1 MALGDF
7 GGGVVAGIQ
16 GAQAFAQQRRD
27 NQFRRDQLDLQTR
40 QLELSADEL
49 QLSREKQQ
57 ENVRQFN
64 ETLKRT
70 DRGLAV
76 DERNAD
82 TSRMNAETDQG
93 RLKVQQGE
101 LAIKQA
107 QEGRDATEFGRE
119 QFIELS
125 GDLFV
130 QAGKY
135 GLVSPADATKLDE
148 DVLAGQLQTG
158 DRNATA
164 LSLRVLNEGTLP
176 KPKGFTYTEIRKGPN
191 GGLSVIGRYEDGSM
205 GVLTAEGSVEKT
217 DKVLILDPK
226 QAAKAVSNEWLNFRV
241 LDGAKGRAGA
251 EYMAMRGVNQ
261 ADINARS
268 RAADEQATVVTTIDA
283 QGNPAASRS
292 FRTVLALAET
302 DEERQQLVR
311 QTAID
316 LGIAIPEPTAP
327 EQVPESPKSS
337 GYRELDTTL
346 SNSIVPLPGGVKE
359 NTLARYEGRLETE
372 LERLKNREISGNRPD
387 RVSAR
392 NRRDKRIGEIEA
404 ELAQIKGEEVA
415 PAEAP
420 KTPVMDTEA
429 WGQFEETVIQR
440 VDGMSDQE
448 IDAAV
453 DSGELTLTVDQVN
466 VMGQRMQE
474 AGVRSIAD
482 IAKLP
487 TNEQLAARVLL
498 AVVAPDENARER
510 AREGMSNLK
519 ETGTTS
525 YSRAALDEAET
536 DRRKADANVLN
547 AQASL
552 QNAQTNWARYV
563 KGIDSDGRSRLGR
576 AGEKAGQV
584 FDSMVARFRPDPER
598 PEKLTKNYRS
608 ALAGFSQDLRKIIAT
623 KAEFKGDAEA
633 TEIIDGAINAGISEA
648 VAVFVDNGPSASWTA
663 SLKSFFLDSPNAQ
676 GTDFSLSRVRVN
688 DPQNP
693 TELIYLSYATDAQG
707 NRTGEQQ
714 GARIKISD
722 LEKVSKAI
730 ADYAT
735 TTAIANTANAQ

>member
-7 GGGVVAGIQ
+7 GGGLVAGMQ

-49 QLSREKQQ
+49 ELSREKQA
-57 ENVRQFN
+57 ENIRQFN
-64 ETLKRT
+64 ESLKRT

-76 DERNAD
+76 DEKNAQ
-82 TSRMNAETDQG
+82 TSRMNAETNQG
-93 RLKVQQGE
+93 LLAVQQGD
-101 LAIKQA
+101 LKIRQA
-107 QEGRDATEFGRE
+107 QEGRDATEFETE
-119 QFIELS
+119 QFVELS

-130 QAGKY
+130 RAGKY
-135 GLVSPADATKLDE
+135 GLVSSSDATRLDE

-164 LSLRVLNEGTLP
+164 LSLQVLNEGTLP
-176 KPKGFTYTEIRKGPN
+176 KPKGFKYTQIRKGPN

-205 GVLTAEGSVEKT
+205 GVLTAEGTVEKT

-226 QAAKAVSNEWLNFRV
+226 QAARAVSNEWLNFRV
-241 LDGAKGRAGA
+241 LDGAKGRAGS
-251 EYMAMRGVNQ
+251 EYMAMMGVNQ

-268 RAADEQATVVTTIDA
+268 QAADEQATVVTTIDA
-283 QGNPAASRS
+283 QGDPAASRS

-302 DEERQQLVR
+302 DEERRQLVR

-316 LGIAIPEPTAP
+316 LGIPVPEPTAP
-327 EQVPESPKSS
+327 EQAPEPTREREGVRTVVETAPFPIS
-337 GYRELDTTL
+337 GGMKERIINESRADIQTELDAL
-346 SNSIVPLPGGVKE
+346 KRKNEVGGQTGSRGAAQRKARDRRIAKLE
-359 NTLARYEGRLETE
+359 AKLADIDGKT
-372 LERLKNREISGNRPD
+372 
-387 RVSAR
+387 
-392 NRRDKRIGEIEA
+392 
-404 ELAQIKGEEVA
+404 

-440 VDGMSDQE
+440 VDGMSDEE

-474 AGVRSIAD
+474 AGVQSIAD
-482 IAKLP
+482 VAKLP

-498 AVVAPDENARER
+498 AVVAPDEKARER
-510 AREGMSNLK
+510 ARMEISNLK

-525 YSRAALDEAET
+525 YSRAELDEADTE
-536 DRRKADANVLN
+536 RRKADANVFN
-547 AQASL
+547 AQANL

-608 ALAGFSQDLRKIIAT
+608 AIAGFSQDLRKIIAT

-648 VAVFVDNGPSASWTA
+648 VAVFVDNGPSASFGA
-663 SLKSFFLDSPNAQ
+663 SLKSFFLDAPNAQ

>member
-1 MALGDF
+1 
-7 GGGVVAGIQ
+7 
-16 GAQAFAQQRRD
+16 
-27 NQFRRDQLDLQTR
+27 
-40 QLELSADEL
+40 
-49 QLSREKQQ
+49 
-57 ENVRQFN
+57 
-64 ETLKRT
+64 
-70 DRGLAV
+70 
-76 DERNAD
+76 
-82 TSRMNAETDQG
+82 
-93 RLKVQQGE
+93 
-101 LAIKQA
+101 
-107 QEGRDATEFGRE
+107 
-119 QFIELS
+119 
-125 GDLFV
+125 
-130 QAGKY
+130 
-135 GLVSPADATKLDE
+135 
-148 DVLAGQLQTG
+148 
-158 DRNATA
+158 
-164 LSLRVLNEGTLP
+164 
-176 KPKGFTYTEIRKGPN
+176 
-191 GGLSVIGRYEDGSM
+191 
-205 GVLTAEGSVEKT
+205 
-217 DKVLILDPK
+217 
-226 QAAKAVSNEWLNFRV
+226 
-241 LDGAKGRAGA
+241 
-251 EYMAMRGVNQ
+251 
-261 ADINARS
+261 
-268 RAADEQATVVTTIDA
+268 
-283 QGNPAASRS
+283 
-292 FRTVLALAET
+292 
-302 DEERQQLVR
+302 
-311 QTAID
+311 
-316 LGIAIPEPTAP
+316 
-327 EQVPESPKSS
+327 
-337 GYRELDTTL
+337 
-346 SNSIVPLPGGVKE
+346 
-359 NTLARYEGRLETE
+359 
-372 LERLKNREISGNRPD
+372 
-387 RVSAR
+387 
-392 NRRDKRIGEIEA
+392 
-404 ELAQIKGEEVA
+404 
-415 PAEAP
+415 
-420 KTPVMDTEA
+420 
-429 WGQFEETVIQR
+429 
-440 VDGMSDQE
+440 
-448 IDAAV
+448 
-453 DSGELTLTVDQVN
+453 
-466 VMGQRMQE
+466 
-474 AGVRSIAD
+474 
-482 IAKLP
+482 
-487 TNEQLAARVLL
+487 VLL

>member
-1 MALGDF
+1 MALGDI
-7 GGGVVAGIQ
+7 GGGLLAGMQ
-16 GAQAFAQQRRD
+16 GVQQMGQQRRD
-27 NQFRRDQLDLQTR
+27 NQFRRDQLNLQSR

-49 QLSREKQQ
+49 QLSKKKQE

-64 ETLKRT
+64 ETQQRT
-70 DRGLAV
+70 DRGLDIDAQ
-76 DERNAD
+76 NAD
-82 TSRMNAETDQG
+82 TSRMNATTDQG

-101 LAIKQA
+101 LKIAEA
-107 QEGRDATEFGRE
+107 QEGRDKAGFERDEFTR
-119 QFIELS
+119 LS

-135 GLVSPADATKLDE
+135 GLVSSADATKLDE

-158 DRNATA
+158 GRNATA

-176 KPKGFTYTEIRKGPN
+176 KPKGFAYTEIRKGPN

-205 GVLTAEGSVEKT
+205 GVLTAGGTVEKT
-217 DKVLILDPK
+217 DEVLILDPK
-226 QAAKAVSNEWLNFRV
+226 QAAKAVSAEWLNFRV
-241 LDGAKGRAGA
+241 LDGAKGRAGS

-268 RAADEQATVVTTIDA
+268 QAADEQATVVTTIDA
-283 QGNPAASRS
+283 QGDPAASRS

-302 DEERQQLVR
+302 DEERRQIVR

-316 LGIAIPEPTAP
+316 LGIPVPEPTAP
-327 EQVPESPKSS
+327 EQAPEPKREREGVRQTVETAPFPISAGMQDRIINES
-337 GYRELDTTL
+337 RSEIQAELDAL
-346 SNSIVPLPGGVKE
+346 KRKNEVGGQTGSRGGSQRKVRDRRIAKLE
-359 NTLARYEGRLETE
+359 AKLADIDGNT
-372 LERLKNREISGNRPD
+372 
-387 RVSAR
+387 
-392 NRRDKRIGEIEA
+392 
-404 ELAQIKGEEVA
+404 

-474 AGVRSIAD
+474 AGVQSIAD
-482 IAKLP
+482 VAKLP

-498 AVVAPDENARER
+498 AVVAPDEKARER
-510 AREGMSNLK
+510 ARMEISNLK

-525 YSRAALDEAET
+525 YSRATLDDAET

-552 QNAQTNWARYV
+552 QSAQTSWAKYV

-576 AGEKAGQV
+576 ASDQAGKLL
-584 FDSMVARFRPDPER
+584 DSMTTHFRPDPER
-598 PEKLTKNYRS
+598 PEKLTKNYRR
-608 ALAGFSQDLRKIIAT
+608 AIAGFSTDLSKMMLT
-623 KAEFKGDAEA
+623 KAQFKDDPQATQILDA
-633 TEIIDGAINAGISEA
+633 AINASVSTAI
-648 VAVFVDNGPSASWTA
+648 AVFVDNGPSASWTG

-735 TTAIANTANAQ
+735 TTAIENTANAQ

>member
-1 MALGDF
+1 MALGEF
-7 GGGVVAGIQ
+7 GGGLVAGMQ

-49 QLSREKQQ
+49 QLSKKQQ
-57 ENVRQFN
+57 EENVRQFN

-76 DERNAD
+76 DERNAE
-82 TSRMNAETDQG
+82 TSRMNAVTNQG
-93 RLKVQQGE
+93 LLTVQEGD

-107 QEGRDATEFGRE
+107 QEGRAAAEADYDDFT
-119 QFIELS
+119 QLS

-135 GLVSPADATKLDE
+135 GLVSSADATKLDE

-176 KPKGFTYTEIRKGPN
+176 KPKGFKYTEIRKGPN

-205 GVLTAEGSVEKT
+205 GVLTAGGTVEKT

-316 LGIAIPEPTAP
+316 LGIPIPEPTAP
-327 EQVPESPKSS
+327 EQAPEPTREREGVRNVVEAAPFPISTEMKDRVINESRS
-337 GYRELDTTL
+337 EIQRELDTLKRNKKDGKIFNRRAADSERTRRDRR
-346 SNSIVPLPGGVKE
+346 I
-359 NTLARYEGRLETE
+359 AE
-372 LERLKNREISGNRPD
+372 LEAK
-387 RVSAR
+387 
-392 NRRDKRIGEIEA
+392 
-404 ELAQIKGEEVA
+404 LADIDGKTPV
-415 PAEAP
+415 EAP

-474 AGVRSIAD
+474 AGVQSIAD
-482 IAKLP
+482 VAKLP

-510 AREGMSNLK
+510 ARMEISNLK

-525 YSRAALDEAET
+525 YSRATLDEAET

-552 QNAQTNWARYV
+552 QSAQTSWAKYV

-576 AGEKAGQV
+576 ASDQAGKLL
-584 FDSMVARFRPDPER
+584 DSMATHFRPDPER
-598 PEKLTKNYRS
+598 PERLTKNYRR
-608 ALAGFSQDLRKIIAT
+608 AIAGFSQDLSKAMLT
-623 KAEFKGDAEA
+623 KAQFKGDAEA
-633 TEIIDGAINAGISEA
+633 TQILDAGINASISTA
-648 VAVFVDNGPSASWTA
+648 IAVFVDNGPSASWTA

-688 DPQNP
+688 DPENP